1 MEIDG
6 VYYVAQ
12 VKEKEEAWKQY
23 KEAVEKGSTA
33 GEKNTKNSII
43 VKM

>member
-12 VKEKEEAWKQY
+12 VKEKEDAWKQY

-33 GEKNTKNSII
+33 GEESII
-43 VKM
+43 NFIIVRM

>member
-6 VYYVAQ
+6 EYYVAQ

-23 KEAVEKGSTA
+23 KKAVEKGSTA
-33 GEKNTKNSII
+33 GEGNIKNSII
-43 VKM
+43 VRM